1 MAISRLAPPG
11 LAPGQEPGRKLLRVI
26 AQEQRR
32 PERPRV
38 GKGGES
44 PWLPWSCLSFPSIT
58 QGMGLDVKDQE
69 PPGWRES
76 RPLRGRMCVLGVGGQ
91 QWEQGSSL
99 GRIWQGGG
107 DHGGRQECHC
117 WEEVGIKACE
127 GLSRAK
133 ANTEVTAAPTEPCPH
148 TPAPSYKGP
157 RPKQGVQ
164 AVEVSW
170 PSHTCCH
177 GCCCCPHS
185 VVQALVSPP
194 SLPLPPHPPELG
206 VEGALQTSPPFTEP
220 WLCCK
225 HNP

>member
-1 MAISRLAPPG
+1 MGA
-11 LAPGQEPGRKLLRVI
+11 GRSV
-26 AQEQRR
+26 AA
-32 PERPRV
+32 
-38 GKGGES
+38 GKR
-44 PWLPWSCLSFPSIT
+44 W
-58 QGMGLDVKDQE
+58 
-69 PPGWRES
+69 
-76 RPLRGRMCVLGVGGQ
+76 
-91 QWEQGSSL
+91 GSKHLKGSL
-99 GRIWQGGG
+99 GQ
-107 DHGGRQECHC
+107 
-117 WEEVGIKACE
+117 
-127 GLSRAK
+127 K

-164 AVEVSW
+164 VVEVSW

-177 GCCCCPHS
+177 GCCCPHS

-225 HNP
+225 QYPWSGHYPHFKGERALTQRFQGLSEVTQLLGTRAGRGLPRRCCSKEPACQCRRCKRCGFNHWVKKIPWGRAWQPTPVFMPG

>member
-1 MAISRLAPPG
+1 
-11 LAPGQEPGRKLLRVI
+11 
-26 AQEQRR
+26 
-32 PERPRV
+32 
-38 GKGGES
+38 
-44 PWLPWSCLSFPSIT
+44 
-58 QGMGLDVKDQE
+58 MGLDVKDQE

-76 RPLRGRMCVLGVGGQ
+76 RSLEEECVCWGWEGSNGSREVHRAGYGRVGAIMGAGRSVAAGKR
-91 QWEQGSSL
+91 WGSKHLKGSL
-99 GRIWQGGG
+99 GQ
-107 DHGGRQECHC
+107 
-117 WEEVGIKACE
+117 
-127 GLSRAK
+127 K

-164 AVEVSW
+164 VVEVSW

-177 GCCCCPHS
+177 GCCCPHS

-225 HNP
+225 QYP